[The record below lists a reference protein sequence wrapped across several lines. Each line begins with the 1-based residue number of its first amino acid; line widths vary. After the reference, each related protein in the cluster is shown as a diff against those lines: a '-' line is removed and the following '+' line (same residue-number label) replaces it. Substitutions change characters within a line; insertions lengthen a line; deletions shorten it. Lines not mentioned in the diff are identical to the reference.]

1 MAVDNYPQAARKHLC
16 DAMVLEAA
24 ERFDGVAY
32 LSGYVVECAA
42 KALIQVETGQV
53 LHTHELDELRESLD
67 HQAGASDVRTARL
80 GGLVAAKIRDAN
92 ILAWQPGMRYRPP
105 EVSKEQAGT
114 WLREAIA
121 VYSLVIGGLTLD
133 GLIG

>member
-1 MAVDNYPQAARKHLC
+1 MISTSTDDYPQAARKHLL

-42 KALIQVETGQV
+42 KALIQVESGQV
-53 LHTHELDELRESLD
+53 RHTHELDELRESLE

-80 GGLVAAKIRDAN
+80 SSLVAARIRDASV
-92 ILAWQPGMRYRPP
+92 LA
-105 EVSKEQAGT
+105 
-114 WLREAIA
+114 
-121 VYSLVIGGLTLD
+121 
-133 GLIG
+133 